1 MPTFRQYRGG
11 INQSYSSA
19 SNTVLNNN
27 IPLFDDYI
35 QFRSGQNEYVLIVGD
50 TTDNVVYHDAT
61 VYVVDGSSGTQTI
74 NVNEYDTVT
83 ADYTNAYYTYNSFNN
98 PYYNKYQRNQAL
110 ADSLIGFALTGGV
123 SVCVLLVVLR
133 RLFLRRS

>member
-1 MPTFRQYRGG
+1 MPTFTQYRSG

-27 IPLFDDYI
+27 IPLFGDYI

-50 TTDNVVYHDAT
+50 TTDNVVYTDAS

-74 NVNEYDTVT
+74 NVYEYDTVT
-83 ADYTNAYYTYNSFNN
+83 ANYSNAYYTYNSYNN

-110 ADSLIGFALTGGV
+110 ADSLVGFALTGGV
-123 SVCVLLVVLR
+123 AVCVILALLR

>member
-1 MPTFRQYRGG
+1 MPTYTQYRSG
-11 INQSYSSA
+11 NNHTYSSA

-27 IPLFDDYI
+27 IPLFEDYI

-50 TTDNVVYHDAT
+50 TDDNVVYNDAT

-74 NVNEYDTVT
+74 RVNEYDTVT
-83 ADYTNAYYTYNSFNN
+83 ANYTNTYYTYNSFNN

-110 ADSLIGFALTGGV
+110 ADSVIGFALTGGV
-123 SVCVLLVVLR
+123 AVCVILALLR
-133 RLFLRRS
+133 RLFLRR

>member
-1 MPTFRQYRGG
+1 MPTFTQYRSGN
-11 INQSYSSA
+11 NQTYSSA

-27 IPLFDDYI
+27 IPLFEDYI

-50 TTDNVVYHDAT
+50 TDDNVVYNDAT

-74 NVNEYDTVT
+74 RVNEYDTVT
-83 ADYTNAYYTYNSFNN
+83 ANYTNTYYTYNSFNN

-110 ADSLIGFALTGGV
+110 ADSVIGFALTGGV
-123 SVCVLLVVLR
+123 AVCVILALLR
-133 RLFLRRS
+133 RLFLRR